1 MSTVSG
7 VFYSSIVIFFLYYN
21 YVFIRYVSVY
31 TWPSH
36 TIALILAS
44 CTHIACQYSNP
55 GIVGIRMKKPKEMSK
70 EAEEIWSTHVSER
83 HGNLLCPPHA
93 SWSSAVGGIVLD
105 MDHYC
110 PWINNTVGLMNH
122 RYFVQFLMYSHVVC
136 IFTIVESFIILS
148 STTSVSN
155 TLIHNL
161 AAAFLFFIFLT
172 SMLHGQRKVF
182 MTHVL
187 TLDQMKGVNTGTTT
201 WEKIFGPNI
210 LYWGFPIPH
219 YRYIRRVGDDIV
231 NKSLTICQ
239 EQNILAIETMT
250 KDQNAT
256 I

>member
-7 VFYSSIVIFFLYYN
+7 VFFSSVVIFFLYYN
-21 YVFIRYVSVY
+21 YLFVRDVSVY

-36 TIALILAS
+36 TIALILAI
-44 CTHIACQYSNP
+44 CTHLACQYTNP
-55 GIVGIRMKKPKEMSK
+55 GIVGIQMKKPKKMSK
-70 EAEEIWSTHVSER
+70 EADKIWSTHVSER

-110 PWINNTVGLMNH
+110 PWVNNTVGLMNH
-122 RYFVQFLMYSHVVC
+122 RYFVQFLIYSHIVC
-136 IFTIVESFIILS
+136 IITIVESILILS
-148 STTSVSN
+148 YSTTVSN

-161 AAAFLFFIFLT
+161 AAAFLFCLFIT

-182 MTHVL
+182 TTHVL
-187 TLDQMKGVNTGTTT
+187 TLDQMKGVDTGTTT
-201 WEKIFGPNI
+201 WEKVFGPNI
-210 LYWGFPIPH
+210 VYWAFPIPH

-239 EQNILAIETMT
+239 EQNILSVETMT